1 MTETIPNELLEAI
14 LFHALTIPTAVFEAW
29 RTHRTF
35 CGSPRSGVSS
45 LLLVSKRWHTLG
57 TSPLYESAILRTST
71 QVQAF
76 AQTLTDRKDKQRT
89 PGRYLR
95 RLRIEEG
102 FGGAAINVLTA
113 APGITTLYLGTL
125 KKVSLKH
132 LLLDSVDGGLLSTT
146 MGINLSKAVA
156 GALPHWKQL
165 KRIDTSPRF
174 IFLPEMLP
182 ALTKAPALE
191 VITMSNYTMTVNI
204 DGNILAALGKNASVK
219 VIQIR
224 HLDTFTPIKLLQ
236 HVDHFAKTR
245 LYVGLGKDMVKLTDF
260 PEMEPVKENPSPL
273 PELPDRIWDRIL
285 DYATHVDNREMD
297 DTLFRLSRP
306 SMNRTRIAILLL
318 NKRFGR
324 LGLRHMYSIPHL
336 AREYNV
342 DAFITVIEDNHN
354 LSRLVRVLYLPEAI
368 AFDQRKYIVAPLTNL
383 EKVSKHFLVF
393 PDMAQFVQ
401 EGETL
406 SLQHASQWLGEG
418 LIDSTFF
425 KPFASLRILA
435 LYDRYGTIT
444 EEIPRDAFPKLESLD
459 VWGWDL
465 IDKFT
470 PAE

>member
-1 MTETIPNELLEAI
+1 
-14 LFHALTIPTAVFEAW
+14 
-29 RTHRTF
+29 
-35 CGSPRSGVSS
+35 
-45 LLLVSKRWHTLG
+45 
-57 TSPLYESAILRTST
+57 
-71 QVQAF
+71 
-76 AQTLTDRKDKQRT
+76 
-89 PGRYLR
+89 
-95 RLRIEEG
+95 
-102 FGGAAINVLTA
+102 
-113 APGITTLYLGTL
+113 
-125 KKVSLKH
+125 
-132 LLLDSVDGGLLSTT
+132 
-146 MGINLSKAVA
+146 
-156 GALPHWKQL
+156 
-165 KRIDTSPRF
+165 
-174 IFLPEMLP
+174 
-182 ALTKAPALE
+182 
-191 VITMSNYTMTVNI
+191 
-204 DGNILAALGKNASVK
+204 
-219 VIQIR
+219 
-224 HLDTFTPIKLLQ
+224 
-236 HVDHFAKTR
+236 
-245 LYVGLGKDMVKLTDF
+245 MVKLTDF
-260 PEMEPVKENPSPL
+260 PEMEPIKENPSPL

-306 SMNRTRIAILLL
+306 SMNRTRKAILLL
-318 NKRFGR
+318 NKRFGVRDPYNAAQESVLISRPFSQR